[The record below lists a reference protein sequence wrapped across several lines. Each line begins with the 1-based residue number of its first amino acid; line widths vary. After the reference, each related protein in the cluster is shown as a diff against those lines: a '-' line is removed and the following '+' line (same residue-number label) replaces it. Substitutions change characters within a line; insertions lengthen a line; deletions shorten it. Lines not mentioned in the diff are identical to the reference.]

1 MIRQYSGNIVRS
13 SLSIRVYLW
22 NCHITEVQMSAQQQ
36 PQRILLYLLRR
47 DLRLA
52 DNPIFAHV
60 KSAPFTHLLPVY
72 IFPAD
77 QIEVSGFVA
86 SASASSTAACSPYT
100 EARSRIAGFWRC
112 GIHRAKFLAQSVWEL
127 KQDLRTVNSDLH
139 LRVGTIADAVR
150 AILSGYE
157 SGSNDGAAN
166 YVAGVWM
173 TAEEG
178 TEERRQEHDVRR
190 LCQEFKVGFK
200 LWADEKYLID
210 DRDLPIKQAHA
221 LPDVFTTFRKTVEPL
236 REAARPVLSTP
247 TALLPLPTF
256 IPPHPAPFVIPSTL
270 EGLVDALHK
279 PLLASVLLPGAPIW
293 PPAPT
298 KSAYDLVGGAAAAHA
313 RIAHLIRS
321 GAVTAC
327 KETRNGMLGQ
337 DYSTKLSAHL
347 ALGCITPRQIDGY
360 LRDFEDA
367 RTPLGAKADGYGKG
381 ENAGTLTLRFELLW
395 RDYMRLCARKFGP
408 RLFDVHGFRGE
419 RVQHTVEWK
428 YLSHPFQWSGPAE
441 QAALSSNSNGDTNRE
456 TPQSLLRFLQ
466 GRTGNGLVDASQ
478 RELFL
483 TGFTSNRARQNVASF
498 LAKRLGIDWRVG
510 AEWYESCL
518 VDHDVS
524 SNWGNWQYVAG
535 VGNDPRGESRVF
547 NQVKQSYDY
556 DPQGEYITAWLP
568 ELRPLIQASAAGS
581 DAVSKV
587 YQAWRLSA
595 EEKARLGVVGEDWA
609 DEPLA
614 KIEWRARGQLRI

>member
-1 MIRQYSGNIVRS
+1 
-13 SLSIRVYLW
+13 
-22 NCHITEVQMSAQQQ
+22 MSAQQQ

-52 DNPIFAHV
+52 DNPIFASL
-60 KSAPFTHLLPVY
+60 KSPPFTHLLPVY

-86 SASASSTAACSPYT
+86 SPSASSSTTPAGTAARSPYP
-100 EARSRIAGFWRC
+100 EARSRVAGFWRC

-127 KQDLRTVNSDLH
+127 KQHLRTVNSDLD
-139 LRVGTIADAVR
+139 LRVGDIGDALR
-150 AILSGYE
+150 IILSGYQ
-157 SGSNDGAAN
+157 SDTNGSVAN
-166 YVAGVWM
+166 HIARVWM

-190 LCQEFKVGFK
+190 LCEEFKVGFK

-210 DRDLPIKQAHA
+210 DRDLPIKDARA

-236 REAARPVLSTP
+236 REAARPVLP
-247 TALLPLPTF
+247 APNALPPLPPF
-256 IPPHPAPFVIPSTL
+256 IPPHPAPFVIPTTL
-270 EGLVDALHK
+270 DGLIDALHK
-279 PLLASVLLPGAPIW
+279 PLLASVLLPGAPTW
-293 PPAPT
+293 PPAPA
-298 KSAYDLVGGAAAAHA
+298 KSAYDLAGGAVAAHA
-313 RIAHLIRS
+313 RIAQLVKS
-321 GAVTAC
+321 GAVSAY

-347 ALGCITPRQIDGY
+347 ALGCITARQIDAY

-367 RTPLGAKADGYGKG
+367 RTPLGANADGYGKG
-381 ENAGTLTLRFELLW
+381 ENSGTSTLRFELLW
-395 RDYMRLCARKFGP
+395 RDYMRLCARKFNA

-419 RVQHTVEWK
+419 RGQHSVAWK
-428 YLSHPFQWSGPAE
+428 YLSHPFRWSAE
-441 QAALSSNSNGDTNRE
+441 RDGLSRDTSGDTNGE
-456 TPQSLLRFLQ
+456 TTQAVLRFLS

-483 TGFTSNRARQNVASF
+483 TGYTSNRARQNVASF
-498 LAKRLGIDWRVG
+498 LAKRLGIDWRIG

-518 VDHDVS
+518 VDHDIS

-535 VGNDPRGESRVF
+535 VGNDPRGQSRAF
-547 NQVKQSYDY
+547 NQVKQSFDY
-556 DPQGEYITAWLP
+556 DPRAEYITAWLS
-568 ELRPLIQASAAGS
+568 ELRPLVEGSLAGS
-581 DAVSKV
+581 DTILNV

-595 EEKARLGVVGEDWA
+595 EDKARLGVAGEDWV
-609 DEPLA
+609 EQPLA
-614 KIEWRARGQLRI
+614 KIEWRGASTSGSRSFPQFRKGR

>member
-1 MIRQYSGNIVRS
+1 M
-13 SLSIRVYLW
+13 
-22 NCHITEVQMSAQQQ
+22 AQQQ

-52 DNPIFAHV
+52 DNPIFAKL

-77 QIEVSGFVA
+77 QIEVSGFLA
-86 SASASSTAACSPYT
+86 PPSASSTAARSPYP
-100 EARSRIAGFWRC
+100 EARSRTAGFWRC
-112 GIHRAKFLAQSVWEL
+112 GIHRAQFLAQSVWEL
-127 KQDLRTVNSDLH
+127 KRDLRTINSDLD
-139 LRVGTIADAVR
+139 LRVGTIAEAVR

-157 SGSNDGAAN
+157 SGSIDGAAN
-166 YVAGVWM
+166 HVAEVWM

-178 TEERRQEHDVRR
+178 TEERRQEHDTRR
-190 LCQEFKVGFK
+190 VCAEFKVGFK
-200 LWADEKYLID
+200 LWADEKFLID
-210 DRDLPIKQAHA
+210 DRDLPIKHAQA
-221 LPDVFTTFRKTVEPL
+221 LPGVFTTFRKTVEPL
-236 REAARPVLSTP
+236 REAARPVLPAP

-256 IPPHPAPFVIPSTL
+256 IPLHPAPFAIPTTL

-321 GAVTAC
+321 GAVKAY
-327 KETRNGMLGQ
+327 KETRNGMLGE

-347 ALGCITPRQIDGY
+347 ALGCITARQVDAY

-395 RDYMRLCARKFGP
+395 RDYMRLCARKFGA
-408 RLFDVHGFRGE
+408 RLFDVHGFRGGG
-419 RVQHTVEWK
+419 QHPVAWK
-428 YLSHPFQWSGPAE
+428 YLSHPVRFSGSAE
-441 QAALSSNSNGDTNRE
+441 QAVPSSKSNGDTNRE
-456 TPQSLLRFLQ
+456 TTQSLLRFLQ
-466 GRTGNGLVDASQ
+466 GRTGVGLVDASQ

-483 TGFTSNRARQNVASF
+483 TGYTSNRARQNVASF
-498 LAKRLGIDWRVG
+498 LAKRLVIDWRVG

-547 NQVKQSYDY
+547 NQVKQAYDY
-556 DPQGEYITAWLP
+556 DPQGEYIASWLP
-568 ELRPLIQASAAGS
+568 ELRPLVKASAAGS

-595 EEKARLGVVGEDWA
+595 EEKARLGVAGEDWA
-609 DEPLA
+609 DNPLA
-614 KIEWRARGQLRI
+614 KIEWRAASTSGSRSFPKFHIQKIEA